1 MKGRTMKFEGEEI
14 DGGYDVVI
22 RQFRGDIS
30 KPLALD
36 EMVDITIRAKVSS
49 VAHEV
54 NKRNGTMTRTHI
66 VHVQEVLEK

>member
-1 MKGRTMKFEGEEI
+1 MKFEGESI

-30 KPLALD
+30 EPLALD
-36 EMVDITIRAKVSS
+36 ELVELRVLAKVTS

-54 NKRNGTMTRTHI
+54 SRKNGTMTRTHI
-66 VHVQEVLEK
+66 VHVQEVVENE